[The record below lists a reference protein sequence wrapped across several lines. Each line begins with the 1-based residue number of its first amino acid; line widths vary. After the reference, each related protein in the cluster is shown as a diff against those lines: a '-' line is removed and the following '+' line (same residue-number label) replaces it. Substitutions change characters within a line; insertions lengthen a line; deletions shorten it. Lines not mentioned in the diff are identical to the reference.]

1 MKQLLIIR
9 HAKSNWSLTGQPD
22 FERPLNERGLRD
34 APEMAGRLLK
44 NGVSIDAFLSS
55 TANRALSTATFF
67 AKAYGVPEKAIQSY
81 GQLYHAMPSAFYAV
95 IHELEDSIKTAAIFS
110 HNPGITAFVN
120 GLTDTR
126 IDNMPTCGIFAVK
139 TDTSHW
145 KDFKK
150 AKKELWFF
158 DYPKK

>member
-9 HAKSNWSLTGQPD
+9 HAKSSWAITGQTD
-22 FERPLNERGLRD
+22 FLRPLNDRGIRD
-34 APEMAGRLLK
+34 APDMAARLLK
-44 NGVSIDAFLSS
+44 KGVSIDAFVSS

-67 AKAYGVPEKAIQSY
+67 AQAYGLPESAIQSY
-81 GQLYHAMPSAFYAV
+81 GQLYHAMPSAFYSV
-95 IHELEDSIKTAAIFS
+95 IHELDDSIKTAALFS
-110 HNPGITAFVN
+110 HNPGITAFAN
-120 GLTDTR
+120 LLTDTR

-139 TDTSHW
+139 ADTSSW